1 MADTAL
7 DVASG
12 AAAVVR
18 SHARIATA
26 PNKARTYMIQL
37 CKHFGHKIEAKFDD
51 VHGRIVFGE
60 RVCELDVSAPDVL
73 RISLSADSEASLH
86 AVADIVDRH
95 LRRFAF
101 KEELQIQWVEGA

>member
-1 MADTAL
+1 MAEINFAAPS
-7 DVASG
+7 DVG
-12 AAAVVR
+12 VVVR

-60 RVCELDVSAPDVL
+60 RVCELEVSAPDVL

>member
-37 CKHFGHKIEAKFDD
+37 CKHFGHKIEAKSRQK
-51 VHGRIVFGE
+51 RIHDTLLRVFLPE
-60 RVCELDVSAPDVL
+60 QPMAK
-73 RISLSADSEASLH
+73 
-86 AVADIVDRH
+86 VAN
-95 LRRFAF
+95 
-101 KEELQIQWVEGA
+101 G